1 MMPILSRKWMHCGN
15 TCTISNEKVAILD
28 VGGWQAEQPTEDIAI
43 SWDMQVHGWQAYF
56 APHIRFFMDV
66 PETLPELVKQRRR

>member
-1 MMPILSRKWMHCGN
+1 MLGV
-15 TCTISNEKVAILD
+15 E
-28 VGGWQAEQPTEDIAI
+28 AEQPTEDIAI

-66 PETLPELVKQRRR
+66 PETLPELVKQRRRWDSCIINEIDGCL